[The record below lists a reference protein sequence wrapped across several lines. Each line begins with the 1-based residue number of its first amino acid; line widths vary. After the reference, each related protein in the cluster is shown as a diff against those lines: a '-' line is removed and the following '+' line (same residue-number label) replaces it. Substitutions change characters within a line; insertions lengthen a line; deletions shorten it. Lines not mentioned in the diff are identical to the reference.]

1 MKKTFTLLSGLALMA
16 SLNTAEAQQ
25 QKELRAILDNTIF
38 QTDATTNLSNGKG
51 PVAYVGKLASGD
63 EMRAMFKFPISDSI
77 PANATINT
85 VTVALYAV
93 ETGGTAPKLIQ
104 LHKLTKGF
112 GEGNS
117 NAAAG
122 SPVGQASQTGDASWN
137 YSEYNTA
144 SWTMAGGDY
153 DFTLLGIQTVLQSNN
168 TINWID
174 QGNSTAL
181 KDLVQG
187 WLDNPATNYGL
198 ITVGSGP
205 SNGDYVGF
213 ASRESTVG
221 QGGNAPKLIV
231 NYTPDPSSVSNLNAE
246 NDNVA
251 IYPNPSNS
259 GLVTLS
265 NLKNA
270 TTVRLFDIAGRV
282 AFESNLGGANGQTR
296 LDISAL
302 GKGLFIVQVENNG
315 LSSNQKLIIH

>member
-1 MKKTFTLLSGLALMA
+1 MKKTFTLLSGLVLIA
-16 SLNTAEAQQ
+16 SLSTVQAQQ
-25 QKELRAILDNTIF
+25 QKELRAIHDNTIF
-38 QTDATTNLSNGKG
+38 ESDATTNLSNGSG
-51 PVAYVGKLASGD
+51 QVAYVGKLANGD
-63 EMRAMFKFPISDSI
+63 EMRALFKFPIADSI

-85 VTVALYAV
+85 VTVAFYSV
-93 ETGGTAPKLIQ
+93 EIGGSAPKLIQ
-104 LHKLTKGF
+104 LHKLTKAF
-112 GEGNS
+112 GEG
-117 NAAAG
+117 G
-122 SPVGQASQTGDASWN
+122 SLAPVGAPVGQPSLTGDASWN
-137 YSEYNTA
+137 YSEYNTT

-153 DFTLLGIQTVLQSNN
+153 DFSLLSIQTVLQSNN

-174 QGNSTAL
+174 QSGSTSL

-187 WLDNPATNYGL
+187 WVDDPASNHG
-198 ITVGSGP
+198 IIAVGSGP

-221 QGGNAPKLIV
+221 QGGNAPKLII
-231 NYTPDPSSVSNLNAE
+231 NYTPDPSSVSNLDAE

-282 AFESNLGGANGQTR
+282 AFENNLGGANGQTQ
-296 LDISAL
+296 LDLSAL

-315 LSSNQKLIIH
+315 VSSNQKLIIH